1 MNRKLLAY
9 IFINILVISYAGFFL
24 MLYYNPEPFNDLA
37 MTKIEPEK
45 VITVADNEPRYT
57 REQKLIAGSCAFLL
71 VGCLFWLYYR
81 KINKEYHDRIG
92 KGLIKKEDMGLTS
105 WKEWAIALLVCP
117 GALIPP
123 VLIAVFYGF
132 SHFW

>member
-1 MNRKLLAY
+1 MNRNILAY
-9 IFINILVISYAGFFL
+9 IFINIFVICYAGFFL

-45 VITVADNEPRYT
+45 VITDVDKEPGYS
-57 REQKLIAGSCAFLL
+57 REIKLIAGSCVFLL
-71 VGCLFWLYYR
+71 VGCMFWLFYR
-81 KINKEYHDRIG
+81 KTKKENHDLMG
-92 KGLIKKEDMGLTS
+92 KGKIKKEDMGLTT

-123 VLIAVFYGF
+123 VLIAVIYGF